1 MAVEPIHWIVF
12 NISILILLIIDLWHF
27 YKNPHPI
34 GLKEAIWTT
43 LGWISL
49 AFGFNIWIYYT
60 FGTDPALKFLA
71 GYLLEE
77 SLSVDNLF
85 VFLLIFAHFRVP
97 EDSKRLVLFYGVL
110 GAIIMRALLIWGG
123 IELITHFYWFMNVFA
138 VFLIFAGLK
147 LLLAKEQKIDIEKN
161 HIFRF
166 LNSWINV
173 SPHYHGQSFFYKHH
187 HKWVATPLF
196 IVLIL
201 IETTDL
207 LFALDS
213 VPAVIGITTEPFL
226 VYTSNIFA
234 ILGLRSLF
242 FVLEGFVKNF
252 YLLHYAVSIILILIG
267 CKMIAE
273 NFIHIPVTITLG
285 SLVLILASA
294 LIGSYLFPLSTDPKN
309 KTKL

>member
-1 MAVEPIHWIVF
+1 MPVELFHWVAYNLTIFV
-12 NISILILLIIDLWHF
+12 LLGLDLWRF
-27 YKNPHPI
+27 YVNPHPI

-49 AFGFNIWIYYT
+49 ALLFNIWIYFS
-60 FGTDPALKFLA
+60 FGIDPALKFLT

-85 VFLLIFAHFRVP
+85 IFLLIFSHFKVP
-97 EDSKRLVLFYGVL
+97 DAAKRLVLFYGVL
-110 GAIIMRALLIWGG
+110 GAVLMRALLIWTG
-123 IELITHFYWFMNVFA
+123 IELVTHFQWILEVFA
-138 VFLIFAGLK
+138 LFLIFIGLK
-147 LLLAKEQKIDIEKN
+147 LLFTKEQKIDFEKN
-161 HIFRF
+161 KLYRW
-166 LNSWINV
+166 LSSWINV
-173 SPHYHGQSFFYKHH
+173 SPSYHGQKFFYKHH

-201 IETTDL
+201 IESIDL

-213 VPAVIGITTEPFL
+213 VPAVLGITTDPFI

-242 FVLEGFVKNF
+242 FVLEGFMKIF
-252 YLLHYAVSIILILIG
+252 YLLHYAVAIILILIG

-273 NFIHIPVTITLG
+273 NFITIPITATLG
-285 SLVLILASA
+285 TLLFILMAALV
-294 LIGSYLFPLSTDPKN
+294 GSYLFPLSTEE
-309 KTKL
+309 